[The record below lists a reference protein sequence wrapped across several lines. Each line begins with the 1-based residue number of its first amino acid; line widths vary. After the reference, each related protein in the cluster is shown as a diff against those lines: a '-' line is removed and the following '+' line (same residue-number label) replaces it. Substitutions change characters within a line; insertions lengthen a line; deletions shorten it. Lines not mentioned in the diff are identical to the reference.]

1 MPCQLTPG
9 RKNPS
14 DDRMAAM
21 LIVIVPFGP
30 LGMETRSRP
39 SSPSQL
45 PCVYLTATVRP
56 TGWYVV
62 ELETEEEEVVKM
74 GLRHMMRLLSFV
86 CPLHPR
92 GQTKTHR

>member
-21 LIVIVPFGP
+21 LIVMVPFGP

-74 GLRHMMRLLSFV
+74 GLRHMMCLLSFV
-86 CPLHPR
+86 CPLEDRRRHT
-92 GQTKTHR
+92 GE